1 MSAAAATVTTGEPN
15 SVDPEHRGIF
25 MRQQRQEL
33 LADRTAAQPG
43 RRVTGLGTRRTGRPH
58 GAQILTTKVG
68 LRFPAEVTFDSWQ
81 RAGVQISR
89 IVDSFAWCLG
99 DWLVYGQQRY
109 TDRYRKAV
117 DAIGLD
123 YQTLRNYASV
133 ARRVDLPRRRSTL
146 SFQHH
151 AEVAALPDL
160 EQETWLSRAEEGG
173 WSRNQLRQ
181 HLQAARGDQTQGTMT
196 ATLPKM
202 VVQQDR
208 MAKWRLAAASSSSEF
223 EQWVIAA
230 LDQAAAREL
239 DA

>member
-1 MSAAAATVTTGEPN
+1 
-15 SVDPEHRGIF
+15 
-25 MRQQRQEL
+25 MRQQRQQL
-33 LADRTAAQPG
+33 LADR
-43 RRVTGLGTRRTGRPH
+43 RVAPQGHRATGRQH
-58 GAQILTTKVG
+58 GDQILTTKVG
-68 LRFPAEVTFDSWQ
+68 LRFPANVTFDSWQ

-151 AEVAALPDL
+151 AEVAALPDT
-160 EQETWLSRAEEGG
+160 EQETWLGRAEEGG

-181 HLQAARGDQTQGTMT
+181 HLQATRGDQTKGTMT

-202 VVQQDR
+202 VVQKDR
-208 MAKWRLAAASSSSEF
+208 MATWRMAAARSSSQF
-223 EQWVIAA
+223 QQWVITA
-230 LDQAAAREL
+230 LDQAAAQDL
-239 DA
+239 GS

>member
-1 MSAAAATVTTGEPN
+1 
-15 SVDPEHRGIF
+15 
-25 MRQQRQEL
+25 MRQQRQQL
-33 LADRTAAQPG
+33 LAERKTAPPG
-43 RRVTGLGTRRTGRPH
+43 HRLTRRRQGD
-58 GAQILTTKVG
+58 QILTTKVG
-68 LRFPAEVTFDSWQ
+68 LRFPADVPFDSWQ

-109 TDRYRKAV
+109 SDRYRKAV

-133 ARRVDLPRRRSTL
+133 ARRVELPRRRSTL

-151 AEVAALPDL
+151 AEVAALPDT
-160 EQETWLSRAEEGG
+160 EQEAWLGRAEEGG

-181 HLQAARGDQTQGTMT
+181 HLQAVRHDRTTET
-196 ATLPKM
+196 TTLPKM
-202 VVQQDR
+202 VVHKDR
-208 MAKWRLAAASSSSEF
+208 MAKWRMAADRSSSEF
-223 EQWVIAA
+223 ETWVTTA
-230 LDQAAAREL
+230 LDRAAAQEL

>member
-1 MSAAAATVTTGEPN
+1 
-15 SVDPEHRGIF
+15 

-33 LADRTAAQPG
+33 LADRKAAEPSHG
-43 RRVTGLGTRRTGRPH
+43 VTGLGTFSTGRRQ
-58 GAQILTTKVG
+58 GNQILTTKVG
-68 LRFPAEVTFDSWQ
+68 LRFPPEVTFDSWQ

-133 ARRVDLPRRRSTL
+133 ARRVDLPRRRSAL

-151 AEVAALPDL
+151 AEVAALPDA
-160 EQETWLSRAEEGG
+160 EQEIWLGRAEEGG

-181 HLQAARGDQTQGTMT
+181 HLQAARGDQTKRTMT
-196 ATLPKM
+196 TTLPKL
-202 VVQQDR
+202 VVPKDR
-208 MAKWRLAAASSSSEF
+208 MAAWRMAAARSSSQF
-223 EQWVIAA
+223 EQWVITA
-230 LDQAAAREL
+230 LDRAAAQEL

>member
-1 MSAAAATVTTGEPN
+1 VT
-15 SVDPEHRGIF
+15 
-25 MRQQRQEL
+25 
-33 LADRTAAQPG
+33 G
-43 RRVTGLGTRRTGRPH
+43 RRH
-58 GAQILTTKVG
+58 GDQILTTKVG
-68 LRFPAEVTFDSWQ
+68 LRFPADVTFDSWQ

-89 IVDSFAWCLG
+89 VVDSFAWCLG

-133 ARRVDLPRRRSTL
+133 ARRVELPRRRSTL

-151 AEVAALPDL
+151 AEVAALPDT
-160 EQETWLSRAEEGG
+160 EQETWLGRAEEGG

-181 HLQAARGDQTQGTMT
+181 HLQAARHDRTTETMT

-202 VVQQDR
+202 VVHKEQ
-208 MAKWRLAAASSSSEF
+208 MAKWRMAADRSSSEF
-223 EQWVIAA
+223 ENWVTTA
-230 LDQAAAREL
+230 LDRAAAQEL

>member
-1 MSAAAATVTTGEPN
+1 MSAAAATVLPGEPN
-15 SVDPEHRGIF
+15 SVDPEHRGIV

-43 RRVTGLGTRRTGRPH
+43 HRVAGLGTLRTGRPH
-58 GAQILTTKVG
+58 GNQILTTKVG
-68 LRFPAEVTFDSWQ
+68 LRFPTEVTFDSWQ

-109 TDRYRKAV
+109 TDRYRTAI

-160 EQETWLSRAEEGG
+160 EQEAWLSRAEEGG

-181 HLQAARGDQTQGTMT
+181 HLQASRGDQSKGTMA

-202 VVQQDR
+202 VVQKDR
-208 MAKWRLAAASSSSEF
+208 MAKWRMAAARSSSEF
-223 EQWVIAA
+223 EQWVITA